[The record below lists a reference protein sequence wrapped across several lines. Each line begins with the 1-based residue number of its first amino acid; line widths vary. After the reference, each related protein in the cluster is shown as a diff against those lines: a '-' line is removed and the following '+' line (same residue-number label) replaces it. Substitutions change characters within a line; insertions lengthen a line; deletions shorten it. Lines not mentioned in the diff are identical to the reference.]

1 MSKEILNLKPER
13 VWTHFYE
20 LTQIPRPTHHMD
32 AVVEFMVQF
41 AKQLNLEVKVDAA
54 KNVLIV
60 KSASKG
66 MENAPTVILQSHLDM
81 VPQKNAGV
89 AHNFEEDPIQ
99 AYIEDGKVN
108 AKSTTL
114 GADNGIGV
122 AAIMAVL
129 EDDSLVHGEIE
140 ALFTTDEEDG
150 MDGAFGLQ
158 PGFLKGKIL
167 LNLDT
172 EEEGELCVGCAG
184 GVDLT
189 ATFQYKNADA
199 IEGDKA
205 FRISLTGLKG
215 GHSGCDIHLGR
226 ANANKL
232 MFRFL
237 KEAVRDFEVRIAGF
251 NGGSLRNAIPR
262 EAFAVVTVP
271 AGGES
276 DLVELVEEYGAL
288 YKQEY
293 EGIEPNLVL
302 SVEETAAPS
311 SILPEEI
318 QDSLINAVV
327 GCPNGLI
334 SMLTDFEGTVETS
347 SNIAFVK
354 AEEGLAEVRF
364 LIRSSSESKKEALA
378 SSIESVFLLA
388 GAKVEISNGYPGWKP
403 NAKSRTLD
411 VMKRVYE
418 AKFGKTPVVQVVH
431 AGLECGII
439 LDSTPNLDIVS
450 FGPTIVNPHSPD
462 EYVNIESVSVF
473 YEYLVEILQYLK

>member
-13 VWTHFYE
+13 VWAHFYE
-20 LTQIPRPTHHMD
+20 LTQIPRPTRHMD

-41 AKQLNLEVKVDAA
+41 AKKLNLEVKVDAA

-60 KSASKG
+60 KPASEAMK
-66 MENAPTVILQSHLDM
+66 NAPTVILQSHLDM

-89 AHNFEEDPIQ
+89 AHDFTKDPIQ
-99 AYIEDGKVN
+99 TYIEDGKVK
-108 AKSTTL
+108 AESTTL

-129 EDDSLVHGEIE
+129 EDDSLVHGKIE

-158 PGFLKGKIL
+158 PGFLSGEIL

-184 GVDLT
+184 GVDMT
-189 ATFQYKNADA
+189 ATFQYKDADA
-199 IEGDKA
+199 IDGDKA
-205 FRISLTGLKG
+205 FKLGLTGLKG

-232 MFRFL
+232 LFRLL
-237 KEAVRDFEVRIAGF
+237 KEAVRDFEVRIAEF
-251 NGGSLRNAIPR
+251 AGGSLRNAIPR

-271 AGGES
+271 AGGEN
-276 DLVELVEEYGAL
+276 DFIELVEEYNIL

-293 EGIEPNLVL
+293 DGIEPYLTL
-302 SVEETAAPS
+302 SVEETDAPS

-334 SMLTDFEGTVETS
+334 SMLIDFKGTVETS

-354 AEEGLAEVRF
+354 AKDGLAEVRF
-364 LIRSSSESKKEALA
+364 LIRSSSESKKEALV

-403 NAKSRTLD
+403 NAKSKTLD

-418 AKFGKTPVVQVVH
+418 AKFGKSPVVQVVH

-462 EYVNIESVSVF
+462 EYVDIESVGVF
-473 YEYLVEILQYLK
+473 YEYLVEILQHLK

>member
-13 VWTHFYE
+13 VWAHFYE
-20 LTQIPRPTHHMD
+20 LTQIPRPTRHMD

-41 AKQLNLEVKVDAA
+41 AKKLNLEVKVDAA

-60 KSASKG
+60 KPASEAMK
-66 MENAPTVILQSHLDM
+66 NAPTVILQSHLDM

-89 AHNFEEDPIQ
+89 AHDFTKDPIQ
-99 AYIEDGKVN
+99 TYIEDGKVK
-108 AKSTTL
+108 AESTTL

-129 EDDSLVHGEIE
+129 EDDSLVHGKIE

-158 PGFLKGKIL
+158 PGFLSGEIL

-184 GVDLT
+184 GVDMT
-189 ATFQYKNADA
+189 ATFQYKDADA
-199 IEGDKA
+199 IDGDKA
-205 FRISLTGLKG
+205 FKLGLTGLKG

-232 MFRFL
+232 LFRLL
-237 KEAVRDFEVRIAGF
+237 KEAVRDFEVRIAEF
-251 NGGSLRNAIPR
+251 AGGSLRNAIPR

-271 AGGES
+271 AGGEN
-276 DLVELVEEYGAL
+276 DFIELVEEYNIL

-293 EGIEPNLVL
+293 DGIEPYLTL
-302 SVEETAAPS
+302 SVEETDAPS

-334 SMLTDFEGTVETS
+334 SMLIDFKGTVETS

-354 AEEGLAEVRF
+354 AKDGLAEVRF
-364 LIRSSSESKKEALA
+364 LIRSSSESKKEALV

-403 NAKSRTLD
+403 NAKSKTLD

-418 AKFGKTPVVQVVH
+418 AKFGKSPVVQVVH

-439 LDSTPNLDIVS
+439 LDSTPN
-450 FGPTIVNPHSPD
+450 
-462 EYVNIESVSVF
+462 
-473 YEYLVEILQYLK
+473 